1 MFGISKEKLLEFPEV
16 KYPGKV
22 ILIDDPMKAK
32 NALRYL
38 NHVAQ
43 VGFDTETRPSFQK
56 FRHYNVSLAQISC
69 EDECFLFRLQKIG
82 SLDGFMQFL
91 ENPEV
96 QKIGLSLRDD
106 FHQLAKLQEFN
117 PQGFVDLQTFVKD
130 YDIADMSLQKI
141 FGIIFER
148 RISKHQRLTNW
159 EAEKLTEHQQHYAA
173 IDAWACQQ
181 IYNHLLAGGFDR
193 EHCPYVL
200 PDPVHDPTEHT
211 EVAEPAE
218 SAKDSANSAEAKAKQ
233 AQIAKPTAAKTPR
246 KKKAATPT
254 QVKPEAKTAAKSKP
268 EAKTAAKS
276 KPEAKTAAK
285 PKPKAKTAAK
295 SKPEAKTKAK
305 AKAEANSK
313 AKAKSGT
320 KSATKPTSKAKAKS
334 EPKATSKSESKRKP
348 KLTSES
354 SK

>member
-268 EAKTAAKS
+268 K
-276 KPEAKTAAK
+276 
-285 PKPKAKTAAK
+285 
-295 SKPEAKTKAK
+295 AKTKAK

>member
-233 AQIAKPTAAKTPR
+233 AQIANPPAAKPPR

-254 QVKPEAKTAAKSKP
+254 QVKPEAKTAAKPKTQ
-268 EAKTAAKS
+268 TAAKS
-276 KPEAKTAAK
+276 KP
-285 PKPKAKTAAK
+285 KAKAEAK

>member
-268 EAKTAAKS
+268 KAKTAAKS

-285 PKPKAKTAAK
+285 P
-295 SKPEAKTKAK
+295 KPEAKTKAK

>member
-106 FHQLAKLQEFN
+106 FHQLAKLQKFN

-254 QVKPEAKTAAKSKP
+254 QVKPEPQTAAKSKP

-285 PKPKAKTAAK
+285 P
-295 SKPEAKTKAK
+295 KPEAKTKAK

>member
-268 EAKTAAKS
+268 KTQTAAKS
-276 KPEAKTAAK
+276 KPK
-285 PKPKAKTAAK
+285 
-295 SKPEAKTKAK
+295 AKTKAK

-334 EPKATSKSESKRKP
+334 EPKATSTSESKRKP

>member
-268 EAKTAAKS
+268 EAKT
-276 KPEAKTAAK
+276 
-285 PKPKAKTAAK
+285 
-295 SKPEAKTKAK
+295 KAK

>member
-268 EAKTAAKS
+268 
-276 KPEAKTAAK
+276 
-285 PKPKAKTAAK
+285 KAKTAAN
-295 SKPEAKTKAK
+295 SMPEAKTKAK
-305 AKAEANSK
+305 AKAEANSQ

>member
-254 QVKPEAKTAAKSKP
+254 QVKPEPQTAAKSKP

-285 PKPKAKTAAK
+285 P
-295 SKPEAKTKAK
+295 KPEAKTKAK

>member
-254 QVKPEAKTAAKSKP
+254 QVKPEPQTAAKSKP

-276 KPEAKTAAK
+276 KPEAQ
-285 PKPKAKTAAK
+285 TAAK

>member
-268 EAKTAAKS
+268 EAKTAAK
-276 KPEAKTAAK
+276 
-285 PKPKAKTAAK
+285 PKPKTQTAAK
-295 SKPEAKTKAK
+295 SKPKAKTKAK

-334 EPKATSKSESKRKP
+334 EPKATSTSESKRKP

>member
-43 VGFDTETRPSFQK
+43 VGFDTEPRPSFQK

-268 EAKTAAKS
+268 EAKT
-276 KPEAKTAAK
+276 
-285 PKPKAKTAAK
+285 
-295 SKPEAKTKAK
+295 KAK

-313 AKAKSGT
+313 DKAKSGT

>member
-200 PDPVHDPTEHT
+200 PDPAHDPTEHT

-285 PKPKAKTAAK
+285 PKP
-295 SKPEAKTKAK
+295 EAKTKAK